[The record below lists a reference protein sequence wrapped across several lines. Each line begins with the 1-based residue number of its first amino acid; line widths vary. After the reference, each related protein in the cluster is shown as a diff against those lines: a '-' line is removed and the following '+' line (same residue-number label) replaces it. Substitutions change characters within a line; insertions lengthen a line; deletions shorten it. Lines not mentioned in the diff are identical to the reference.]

1 MPLDELVRS
10 APVPNVH
17 ASTFHEAERLAII
30 NALQACRGRIAGR
43 GGAAERLGLKRT
55 TLQRKMSRLNIS
67 RSDYDPRTGWC
78 ALLTNQWRRAK

>member
-1 MPLDELVRS
+1 VPTEELVRA
-10 APVPNVH
+10 APAHKSH

-43 GGAAERLGLKRT
+43 GGAAEHLGLKRT

-67 RSDYDPRTGWC
+67 RSDYNPEPAGVRC
-78 ALLTNQWRRAK
+78 